1 MQNLTKILMIIAGL
15 ILIGLTLSA
24 YFSLTE
30 KPDKIIIK
38 GSVIDSLN
46 EENYLN
52 KWYEK
57 IPNY

>member
-1 MQNLTKILMIIAGL
+1 MKNLSKILMIIAGL
-15 ILIGLTLSA
+15 VLIGLALSA

-30 KPDKIIIK
+30 KPDKIVIK

-52 KWYEK
+52 K
-57 IPNY
+57 